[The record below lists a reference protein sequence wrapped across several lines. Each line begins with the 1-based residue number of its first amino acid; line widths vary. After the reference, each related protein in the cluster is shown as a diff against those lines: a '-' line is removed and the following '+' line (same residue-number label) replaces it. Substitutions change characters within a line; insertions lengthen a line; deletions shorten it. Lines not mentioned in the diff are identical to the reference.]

1 MLKKNI
7 YFILIVIFLISKN
20 LFAYSIP
27 NKKNSS
33 IIDQVF
39 EEDTYVLIEDENFIP
54 YLDLLNTTNLK
65 LLQSFPYSVFTE
77 IKEER

>member
-39 EEDTYVLIEDENFIP
+39 EEDTYVIIINVTYRRACL
-54 YLDLLNTTNLK
+54 TH
-65 LLQSFPYSVFTE
+65 
-77 IKEER
+77 